1 MFLGVD
7 NTEELTELEKRKV
20 KELLDELD
28 RIKGPDELPD
38 WNIRAQT
45 LLIFIA
51 MRNPDLVIEAN
62 R

>member
-1 MFLGVD
+1 MS
-7 NTEELTELEKRKV
+7 TELTELEKKKV
-20 KELLDELD
+20 QELLNEIDQ
-28 RIKGPDELPD
+28 IKKPQELPD

-51 MRNPDLVIEAN
+51 MRNPDLLFEAN